1 MNMKR
6 LFKNTSGTVMMEC
19 VIALPLHLLVLLS
32 TVYLGTLSSDR
43 AALVSMDHFSA
54 FVTQSTLAGLKGFYC
69 PDDDFCTFNHAVAVL
84 TPSKNTPYYFN
95 HTRVE
100 AVRELPVWL
109 QGIGRVTQT
118 VFKIVNKENPMPLS
132 GTMAAAND
140 VKGGTAAALIR
151 NPRYSVNRAATTDWA
166 AVANEKFAAGI
177 SPLAVQARELSPYTR
192 NPDCETWSV
201 ENL

>member
-1 MNMKR
+1 MKR
-6 LFKNTSGTVMMEC
+6 LFKNISGSVMMEC
-19 VIALPLHLLVLLS
+19 VIALPLHLLVLLG

-43 AALVSMDHFSA
+43 AALVSVDHFSA
-54 FVTQSTLAGLKGFYC
+54 FVTESTLAGLKGFYC

-100 AVRELPVWL
+100 TERELPVWL
-109 QGIGRVTQT
+109 QGIGRITQK
-118 VFKIVNKENPMPLS
+118 VFKIVHKENPMPLN

-140 VKGGTAAALIR
+140 VKGGTSAAVIR
-151 NPRYSVNRAATTDWA
+151 NPRYTVNRAVTTDWA
-166 AVANEKFAAGI
+166 GVAGEPFVFGAA
-177 SPLAVQARELSPYTR
+177 PAAVQAKNLSQYNR

-201 ENL
+201 EKL